1 MSHRVSKKYFKWL
14 DNQDSNMLQQLG
26 IIQKPFIHNVTS
38 YEPPKQTD
46 PKIYKLDNNRYVLLE
61 DKNNS
66 DNHSSG
72 CCSVM

>member
-14 DNQDSNMLQQLG
+14 DKQDSSMLQKLG
-26 IIQKPFIHNVTS
+26 ITQKPVVHNVTS

-61 DKNNS
+61 DKNKM
-66 DNHSSG
+66 DVPPSG
-72 CCSVM
+72 CCVIM